1 MKLEVKLRL
10 EQEFSRLIEKNEGY
24 LGYPL
29 AKGFDYT
36 FLAPF
41 LNIQVKSV
49 VEYEII

>member
-1 MKLEVKLRL
+1 MKREVKLRL
-10 EQEFSRLIEKNEGY
+10 EQKPNSLIKKNEGY

-29 AKGFDYT
+29 AKDFDYT